1 MLLLPLVLCVNLSMV
16 LFVLLFSLR
25 AGWKNSFS
33 VIIGGDEVRTGKPS
47 PEM

>member
-1 MLLLPLVLCVNLSMV
+1 MG

-25 AGWKNSFS
+25 AGLKNSFS